1 LPFFLPVGDA
11 AAFRGFPSA
20 WKSSFEVTGSGWLIC
35 RCEKKALD
43 SLYTIIWPMT
53 RFYGIV
59 VSMLPGVTAALER
72 KLEENFA
79 VFFGARADSE
89 TLIGSPRRSAGMA
102 HYS

>member
-1 LPFFLPVGDA
+1 
-11 AAFRGFPSA
+11 
-20 WKSSFEVTGSGWLIC
+20 
-35 RCEKKALD
+35 
-43 SLYTIIWPMT
+43 MT